1 MFVEQTLRSSHLVP
15 QLLGREPCPA
25 LRVAGCHE
33 QVEQIAELAGMGFG
47 LKALGH
53 DLVNQPDPAPP
64 EPSPRP
70 IARCRDGLV
79 NLSAWEPFGRVMP
92 DSKPLKVHSWLKP

>member
-1 MFVEQTLRSSHLVP
+1 
-15 QLLGREPCPA
+15 
-25 LRVAGCHE
+25 
-33 QVEQIAELAGMGFG
+33 MGFG

-70 IARCRDGLV
+70 IVRCRDGLV
-79 NLSAWEPFGRVMP
+79 NLSAWEPYGRVMP
-92 DSKPLKVHSWLKP
+92 DSKPLKVHSWLKPGTRTAQVKPVKLKMPSNRAC